1 MINTSDDLQTTCRHL
16 IDDFIIGRLLQLAS
30 LISAGSLWTNSKM
43 AAKDG
48 VGVGE
53 KREML
58 INLSLTVADC
68 SLTGDRRATDILA
81 EGRKVDCGTCC
92 NDARANRN
100 DRNLSSHSNWTSF
113 GMIHRIDNQLGWQ
126 IELEFKNNFYKI
138 WKPLLKK
145 LK

>member
-1 MINTSDDLQTTCRHL
+1 MDLEVGEEGERMRMRTRKKFTRR
-16 IDDFIIGRLLQLAS
+16 G
-30 LISAGSLWTNSKM
+30 
-43 AAKDG
+43 
-48 VGVGE
+48 GVGE

-113 GMIHRIDNQLGWQ
+113 GMIHRIDNQLG
-126 IELEFKNNFYKI
+126 
-138 WKPLLKK
+138 
-145 LK
+145 